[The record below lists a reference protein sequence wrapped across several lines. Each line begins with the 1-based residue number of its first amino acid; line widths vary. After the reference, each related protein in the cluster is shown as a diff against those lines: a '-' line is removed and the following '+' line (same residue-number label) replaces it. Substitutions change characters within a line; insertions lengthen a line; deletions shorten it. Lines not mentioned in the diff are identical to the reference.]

1 MKKELLIIGGGFAG
15 FWSAVSAIRQSRELG
30 MEDSLSVTVINPD
43 PYLTIRPR
51 LYEVS
56 LKGLRIKLSQYLQPH
71 GVKVLIGKVE
81 IIQPEIQSLLLSTTE
96 GMRKMAYD
104 YLILASGS
112 HLKGANIPGIEKSFN
127 IDTYTNA
134 KKLEMRISKLAKRNF
149 ARPGDNTFVIV
160 GGGFTGLEI
169 ATLIKEKVQ
178 SIQLKVANQTSPI
191 QVVLIEKEK
200 TIAQGYSGEAKA
212 YIDAILSQKEVN
224 VITGQ
229 YIVAIT
235 DDAISLDNQQ
245 KISTQTVIWTGGMI
259 ASPLTR
265 FFKGQRDPLER
276 VQVDTCLKLPGHE
289 HVIFAGDV
297 ANVPVDGEGNS
308 SLMACQFSMDTGKL
322 AGHNAVNELF
332 GQALVPYRYPN
343 YVTCLD
349 LGSDDAL
356 LTTGW
361 QRVIKSKS
369 QEAKKVKKNINEKV
383 IYPSKNPQQN
393 IIASHPKFLRP

>member
-1 MKKELLIIGGGFAG
+1 MRKELLIIGGGFAG
-15 FWSAVSAIRQSRELG
+15 FWSAISAIRQSRELG
-30 MEDSLSVTVINPD
+30 MADSLSVTLINPD
-43 PYLTIRPR
+43 PYLSIRPR

-56 LKGLRIKLSQYLQPH
+56 LKGLRIKLSQYLNPL
-71 GVKVLIGKVE
+71 GVNVLIGKVE
-81 IIQPEIQSLLLSTTE
+81 IIQPETQSLLIHTTE
-96 GMRKMAYD
+96 GIRKMTYD

-127 IDTYTNA
+127 IDNYTNA
-134 KKLEMRISKLAKRNF
+134 KKLETQLAKLVKRNF
-149 ARPGDNTFVIV
+149 AKPGDDTFVIV

-169 ATLIKEKVQ
+169 ATIIKEKVQ
-178 SIQLKVANQTSPI
+178 SIQLKFAKQTNPI

-200 TIAQGYSGEAKA
+200 AIAQGYSGEAKA
-212 YIDAILSQKEVN
+212 YIDAILAQKGLN
-224 VITGQ
+224 VIKGQ

-235 DDAISLDNQQ
+235 DNAISLDNQQ
-245 KISTQTVIWTGGMI
+245 KIATQTVIWTGGMI

-276 VQVDTCLKLPGHE
+276 VQVDSCLKLPAHE

-297 ANVPVDGEGNS
+297 ANVHVDEEGNS

-322 AGHNAVNELF
+322 AGHNAVNDLF
-332 GQALVPYRYPN
+332 GQALLPYRYPN

-349 LGSDDAL
+349 LGSEDAL

-361 QRVIKSKS
+361 QRVIKSKG

-383 IYPSKNPQQN
+383 IYPSKKPHEN
-393 IIASHPKFLRP
+393 IISSHPKFLRP